1 MSEER
6 DPLQGH
12 YRNSPAFSVRE
23 LPQQGLC
30 KITAKGPNK
39 NVITNDQ
46 KERKNIMNANAN
58 STKVIT
64 SRDCRL
70 SYFHGWEPTS
80 AIEGAPARYST
91 AIIIKKTDPCVARIR
106 AAIEAA
112 YHEGENRLRG
122 NGKSVP
128 PISSIRTPL
137 RDGDTDRPDD
147 PSYAGCY
154 FINASSRTAP
164 GIVDADRNPIL
175 DRAEVYSGCYC
186 RVSISFYAYN
196 TNGNRGIACGLNN
209 IQKIRDGEPLGGRVS
224 AEMDFATEDDDDD
237 EDFLA

>member
-1 MSEER
+1 
-6 DPLQGH
+6 
-12 YRNSPAFSVRE
+12 
-23 LPQQGLC
+23 
-30 KITAKGPNK
+30 
-39 NVITNDQ
+39 
-46 KERKNIMNANAN
+46 MNAKTT

-80 AIEGAPARYST
+80 AIEGAVPRYST
-91 AIIIKKTDPCVARIR
+91 AILIRKDDPCVPRIR

-122 NGKSVP
+122 NGKTVP
-128 PISSIRTPL
+128 TISSIRSPL
-137 RDGDTDRPDD
+137 RDGDTERPDD
-147 PSYAGCY
+147 PNYAGCY
-154 FINASSRTAP
+154 FINANSRNAP
-164 GIVDADRNPIL
+164 GIVDADCHPIL
-175 DRAEVYSGCYC
+175 NRDEVYSGCYC

-196 TNGNRGIACGLNN
+196 TNGNKGIACGLNN

-224 AEMDFATEDDDDD
+224 AEMDFSSDDDDDD